1 MRDYRLWWVLF
12 VFFGVLSVLTVQH
25 GYRQWRRLQAAL
37 SALADPER
45 TRQARRLRVEGW
57 RLTCMVMS
65 ILAMTSL
72 VIAALLEAPPG
83 LVLAL
88 QVLAVACVLG
98 VVLLGLRR

>member
-1 MRDYRLWWVLF
+1 MQ
-12 VFFGVLSVLTVQH
+12 G
-25 GYRQWRRLQAAL
+25 AL
-37 SALADPER
+37 SALTGSER
-45 TRQARRLRVEGW
+45 TWQARRLRVEGW
-57 RLTCMVMS
+57 RLACMVMS

-72 VIAALLEAPPG
+72 TLAAVLEAPSH